1 MGYGRPSWIVLFFRV
16 FNFGCGATKV
26 VTKPVTWTVKGAYKT
41 TKMAT
46 KGAVKVGKGVVGVAT
61 APFRDDESE

>member
-1 MGYGRPSWIVLFFRV
+1 MGLVRPSCIVLFFLV

-26 VTKPVTWTVKGAYKT
+26 VTKPVKWTVKGAYKT

-46 KGAVKVGKGVVGVAT
+46 KGAVKLGKGVVGVAT
-61 APFRDDESE
+61 APFGDDESE